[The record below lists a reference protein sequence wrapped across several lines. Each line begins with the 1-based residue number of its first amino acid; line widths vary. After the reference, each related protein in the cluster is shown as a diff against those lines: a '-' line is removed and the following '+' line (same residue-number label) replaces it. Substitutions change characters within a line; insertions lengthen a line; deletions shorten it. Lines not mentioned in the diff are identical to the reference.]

1 MFPVE
6 CNGINQQDQ
15 KAQILPSRSAHED
28 RMDFHHCDAGAAD
41 HQELRMSN
49 TNTGGPA
56 FPTQVA
62 SYEGM
67 TLRDYFAAHATEEDI
82 CTAMDL
88 VKKVE
93 QVRDLDSGHKV
104 IERGYPDNTRQLARY
119 IHADAMLKAR
129 DA

>member
-1 MFPVE
+1 
-6 CNGINQQDQ
+6 
-15 KAQILPSRSAHED
+15 
-28 RMDFHHCDAGAAD
+28 
-41 HQELRMSN
+41 MSN

-56 FPTQVA
+56 FPCHPGIENPL
-62 SYEGM
+62 YDGM

-93 QVRDLDSGHKV
+93 VVRDLGNGHKV
-104 IERGYPDNTRQLARY
+104 IERGYPDNTRQIARY
-119 IHADAMLKAR
+119 IHADQMLKAR